1 MFLSIAQKRRSI
13 RKFKK
18 EPVEP
23 EKMDVIIEAA
33 LRSPSSMGNN
43 PWEFIAVTEPEKLM
57 ALSAAK
63 QHGSTFLK
71 NAPYA
76 IVVCA
81 DPKKSTVWIEDCSI
95 ASIFIQMA
103 AESIGLGSCWIQI
116 RDRFSKDGRPAQ
128 ELVSSVL
135 RIPNNMTVES
145 IIAIGYP
152 DEQKPPHDK
161 KTLQFEKIYLNE
173 YGISYS
179 KN

>member
-63 QHGSTFLK
+63 KHGSTFLK

-81 DPKKSTVWIEDCSI
+81 DPW
-95 ASIFIQMA
+95 
-103 AESIGLGSCWIQI
+103 
-116 RDRFSKDGRPAQ
+116 
-128 ELVSSVL
+128 
-135 RIPNNMTVES
+135 
-145 IIAIGYP
+145 
-152 DEQKPPHDK
+152 
-161 KTLQFEKIYLNE
+161 
-173 YGISYS
+173 
-179 KN
+179 